1 MYGSSTRLP
10 AAVFAEWISFLL
22 FLCVYVHMFWTVKC
36 QINKTPVHIVP
47 KRAKKNLLIL
57 DTEFTLFVF
66 DGTRLLKKHL
76 PALVTNSKIILT
88 HSSNWHPPPTSNG
101 PLRLTAPGSQ
111 FPHLS
116 LGACPWFQAQRLAK
130 EKSLLHGMLGSAK
143 ELRRKNSPCPA
154 LVCLVGAG
162 AGAGAG
168 HRTQSLDCSRLT
180 CINSSCSP
188 GPAYVTSMIDAWAR
202 K

>member
-1 MYGSSTRLP
+1 MDFFPFIFVCVCTHVLDCQVSNKQNTRSYCS
-10 AAVFAEWISFLL
+10 EES
-22 FLCVYVHMFWTVKC
+22 
-36 QINKTPVHIVP
+36 
-47 KRAKKNLLIL
+47 KKNLLIL

-66 DGTRLLKKHL
+66 DGTRLKKHL

-162 AGAGAG
+162 AG